1 MIKRN
6 IDYTKRVCIASVK
19 KHKYNFT
26 IFLGL
31 GGFAEITYNGNTVL
45 NAKEFYKERKM
56 ILIAFENDLF
66 PLPKQHPSCM
76 DDWEEDNIDSSQFL
90 TKESDT
96 LLSSI
101 QPKKD

>member
-1 MIKRN
+1 
-6 IDYTKRVCIASVK
+6 
-19 KHKYNFT
+19 
-26 IFLGL
+26 
-31 GGFAEITYNGNTVL
+31 
-45 NAKEFYKERKM
+45 M

-66 PLPKQHPSCM
+66 PLPKQYPSCM